1 MAAKA
6 SQACVPA
13 SPRHRRQEQQVPAA
27 YLVEVEVAVKT
38 RRTGAPSAHPVAEA
52 VAVALVA
59 QVPDAGMWAAISPFH
74 THSSKPEVVVVPPL
88 CPTALA
94 GSHTVANLLRCTLTA
109 LYGYAPVAVVAVSWV
124 MPAFAPSRQAL
135 SLKLSKTH
143 GFVCSKPS

>member
-13 SPRHRRQEQQVPAA
+13 PARHRRQEQQVPAA

-38 RRTGAPSAHPVAEA
+38 RRTRAPSAHPVAE
-52 VAVALVA
+52 AVALVA

-109 LYGYAPVAVVAVSWV
+109 LYGYAPVAVAAVSWV
-124 MPAFAPSRQAL
+124 MPAFAPSRRAL

-143 GFVCSKPS
+143 GFLCSKPS

>member
-1 MAAKA
+1 VAAKA

-13 SPRHRRQEQQVPAA
+13 PARHRRQEQQVPAA

-38 RRTGAPSAHPVAEA
+38 RRTRAPSAHPVAE
-52 VAVALVA
+52 AVALVA

-74 THSSKPEVVVVPPL
+74 THSSKPEVVVVPPM
-88 CPTALA
+88 CPTALV

-109 LYGYAPVAVVAVSWV
+109 LYGYAPVAVAAVSWV
-124 MPAFAPSRQAL
+124 MPAFAPSRRAL

-143 GFVCSKPS
+143 GFLCSKPS